1 MATMT
6 IGYLPELT
14 KEQAREIFARGFAG
28 KYEVMNTP
36 VMRRDFVVKKSGWA
50 GVGVKLKQESDKTT
64 FVYTALMPNLLLQ
77 IIFGGLASYL
87 FLRSSWK
94 ALEQEVS
101 EFIAAAPEFRPAQQA
116 AEPDAKPKRQ
126 TKKAA

>member
-14 KEQAREIFARGFAG
+14 KEQAREIFAQGFSG
-28 KYEVMNTP
+28 KYEVTNAP
-36 VMRRDFVVKKSGWA
+36 VMRRDFLVKKGGWA
-50 GVGVKLKQESDKTT
+50 GVGVRLQQERDRTT
-64 FVYTALMPNLLLQ
+64 FVYTALMPNLALQ
-77 IIFGGLASYL
+77 TVFGGLASYL

-101 EFIAAAPEFRPAQQA
+101 EFIAMAPEFRPAQA
-116 AEPDAKPKRQ
+116 VLPAPKAVQ
-126 TKKAA
+126 QMKKAA